1 MRNVSPAP
9 DLRRRLGLGVC
20 YRETRLPEV
29 PRQSVGRS
37 AGQWVSHGLRRGH
50 LVRAPDR

>member
-9 DLRRRLGLGVC
+9 GLRRRLGLGLC
-20 YRETRLPEV
+20 YRENCLPEV

-37 AGQWVSHGLRRGH
+37 AGRWVSQRLHRG
-50 LVRAPDR
+50 